1 MTSENP
7 ININISKE
15 TSSNNSSTYSEFKD
29 YIIRNNITLQEENKK
44 NIENIKDLENKIL
57 EYEENEDKY
66 DTRMRYMKGLLQNI
80 NDLKEQNNKV
90 IKKVDEKVKL
100 YKNYHKQ
107 IEKLYFEVFLLLI
120 LIEFIL
126 LFISQINNI
135 SFKIKLINSI
145 ISLAIITFVVYKF
158 KNSYKKISYEKKN
171 LNDKLISLTNDIN
184 KINEDI
190 KKTESSSITLDN
202 WISEI

>member
-15 TSSNNSSTYSEFKD
+15 TSSNNSSTYNEFKD
-29 YIIRNNITLQEENKK
+29 YIIRNNIALQEENKK
-44 NIENIKDLENKIL
+44 NTENIKDLENKIL
-57 EYEENEDKY
+57 GYEENEDKC

-100 YKNYHKQ
+100 YKNYHKE

-145 ISLAIITFVVYKF
+145 ISLTIISFVGYKF

-171 LNDKLISLTNDIN
+171 LNDKLISLTNNIN